1 MSLSP
6 VVRDGFKNTPG
17 LSSTGQNLLAAAR
30 RCTSS
35 DLSNPK
41 TWKEVLVQISM
52 VQGFSS
58 RVVELLTMVRAGR
71 IVDSRVDIARVG
83 AT

>member
-1 MSLSP
+1 MQCGPPIGTGSLHRGETP
-6 VVRDGFKNTPG
+6 AMLAAVRGFKMFVVKVAQVVPIT
-17 LSSTGQNLLAAAR
+17 LIRVTL
-30 RCTSS
+30 
-35 DLSNPK
+35 
-41 TWKEVLVQISM
+41 SM

-58 RVVELLTMVRAGR
+58 RVVKLLTMVRAGR